1 MNTKKK
7 KTGRPHSISRARKGG
22 VTSPSGTK
30 VLQMNAAGISVS
42 RRKIARQETQEKS
55 TTATD
60 IIVHELR
67 DDGTLTGLDEYLRNR
82 GIVHRAMQLLEE
94 WKFLPA
100 RIVCSKVPVDIV
112 ALRKDMSLLV
122 QVISSKKPIPDAKT
136 LVRDYAGKI
145 DAVRRMGTTVQF
157 RKMLMAYSRVCDWK
171 YYEVLPG
178 GLIPAWHLPD
188 APAQ

>member
-7 KTGRPHSISRARKGG
+7 TTGRPHRVSRAGKGG
-22 VTSPSGTK
+22 ITSPSERK
-30 VLQMNAAGISVS
+30 VLQMNAAGISGG
-42 RRKIARQETQEKS
+42 RRKIAQEDTQEKS

-100 RIVCSKVPVDIV
+100 RIICSRVPVDII
-112 ALRKDMSLLV
+112 ALRKDMRLLV

-136 LVRDYAGKI
+136 LVRNYAGKI
-145 DAVRRMGTTVQF
+145 DTIRSMGTTVQF
-157 RKMLMAYSRVCDWK
+157 RKMLVAYSRVCDWK